1 MIILQR
7 FIKAS
12 VSRQGRGSRR
22 ATSGFGKKESTI
34 DDYVD
39 VDISGAK
46 DRRPEP
52 DHLMTDARRRRFDIV
67 LVARPQSF
75 SAA

>member
-46 DRRPEP
+46 DR
-52 DHLMTDARRRRFDIV
+52 AGAGSFDDGCEAQTI
-67 LVARPQSF
+67 
-75 SAA
+75 